1 VLTSNTQ
8 YTLKVKVYN
17 LRLVV
22 KDILTKLPVPISK
35 IQVYKNGELIL
46 VKDIDS
52 NEASIRLPEGSY
64 TVKIKCSLPVFDEKT
79 MKVDLT
85 SDREIFTERFSL
97 YTILTILLIVIVLAF
112 SALIFKRRRRM

>member
-35 IQVYKNGELIL
+35 IQVYKNGKLIL
-46 VKDIDS
+46 AKNVDS
-52 NEASIRLPEGSY
+52 SEILIRLPEGSY
-64 TVKIKCSLPVFDEKT
+64 TVEIKCSLPVFDEKT
-79 MKVDLT
+79 IKVDLT
-85 SDREIFTERFSL
+85 SDHEIPIEEFSI
-97 YTILTILLIVIVLAF
+97 YTILTILLTAIVI
-112 SALIFKRRRRM
+112 ALSVRRRI